1 MQQSRWSSWLPAG
14 EPCGEGAPGAVGAEP
29 GAPEV
34 EAAGG
39 GVGGAD
45 LGHGEAHGEGEGAG
59 DGPAVHH
66 GDGPAELEARPEQRR
81 HARHHRHDREAHR
94 EVGHHP
100 EECRERKVSLGRTK

>member
-1 MQQSRWSSWLPAG
+1 M
-14 EPCGEGAPGAVGAEP
+14 GAEP

-45 LGHGEAHGEGEGAG
+45 LGHGEAHGRGEGAG

-66 GDGPAELEARPEQRR
+66 RRRPAELEARPEQRR
-81 HARHHRHDREAHR
+81 HSRYHRHDGEAHG
-94 EVGHHP
+94 EVGYHP
-100 EECRERKVSLGRTK
+100 ARCE